1 MKLNVPLAN
10 CRLVEAAA
18 QPQQEPRV
26 RAGTDLAK
34 TQGASRQIDIRGQT
48 VEEAEAILD
57 KFIDDAIFAGLGEI
71 LVIHGKGT
79 GALKKGVRAYL
90 KAHHAIRETRI
101 GETGE
106 GGDGVTVAKL
116 K

>member
-1 MKLNVPLAN
+1 MKLNVPLGS
-10 CRLVEAAA
+10 CRLVEAAHP
-18 QPQQEPRV
+18 PQESRV
-26 RAGTDLAK
+26 RTGIDIAK
-34 TQGASRQIDIRGQT
+34 TADASRQIDIRGQT
-48 VEEAEAILD
+48 VEEAETVLD
-57 KFIDDAIFAGLGEI
+57 KFIDDAILAGLGEI

-90 KAHHAIRETRI
+90 KAHRAIRETRI